1 MNQIMW
7 SKIMKNKISSYA
19 LMFFF
24 VFSNQAFALGYDV
37 SVESTNNTFKNSGE
51 IKGTQTVA
59 GGVATQKVGQRV
71 VAPTADWGFEY
82 KGHNNTYT
90 NSGKISGV
98 QTSAGGVGLQ
108 AVGQEVN

>member
-1 MNQIMW
+1 
-7 SKIMKNKISSYA
+7 MKKKISCYA
-19 LMFFF
+19 VML
-24 VFSNQAFALGYDV
+24 VFALSSQAFALGYDV

-71 VAPTADWGFEY
+71 VAPIADWGFEY
-82 KGHNNTYT
+82 KGHNNTYINT
-90 NSGKISGV
+90 GKISGF